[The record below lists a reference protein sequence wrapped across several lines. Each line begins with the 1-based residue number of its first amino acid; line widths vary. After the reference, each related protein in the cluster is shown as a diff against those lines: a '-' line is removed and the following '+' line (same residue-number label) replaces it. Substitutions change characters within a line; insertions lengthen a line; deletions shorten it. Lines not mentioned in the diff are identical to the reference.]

1 MCMGRWQKIY
11 TKLFMDGQQRRIG
24 NNKCQIQGTAEQTG
38 HVSSVSMLIMHV
50 EQSSMKKGKH
60 VFCALVTTTEN
71 LGSTVKMGR
80 EVGVA
85 EVCGS
90 IFI

>member
-1 MCMGRWQKIY
+1 MYGKVAENVYQAVHGKIA
-11 TKLFMDGQQRRIG
+11 RERIG
-24 NNKCQIQGTAEQTG
+24 NNKCQTQGTAEQTG
-38 HVSSVSMLIMHV
+38 HVSCVSMSIMHV

-60 VFCALVTTTEN
+60 VFCALVTTMEN

-80 EVGVA
+80 GVGVA
-85 EVCGS
+85 GVCGS